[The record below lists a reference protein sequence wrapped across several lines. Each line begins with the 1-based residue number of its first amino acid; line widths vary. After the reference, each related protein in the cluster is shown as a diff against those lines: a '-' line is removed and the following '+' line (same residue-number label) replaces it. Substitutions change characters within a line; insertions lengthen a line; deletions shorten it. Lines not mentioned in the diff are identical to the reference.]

1 MDKRQLVDGC
11 KRGDPAS
18 AEALY
23 RGYSGKLMGI
33 CRHYVDSQ
41 EVAEDLLH
49 DAFVVILSSI
59 GQLRNP
65 EKLEAWMG
73 VIVKN
78 LAIDYLK
85 ESQHFTHPEEDID
98 IEDVPEE
105 TVYPVPPYDDLLE
118 LIDRLPE
125 QYGKVFRL
133 SVLEGLSHKEIGALL
148 HIGEKSSSSN
158 LFRARQVLQKE
169 LKRYWLALLAL
180 IALIVTP
187 LLLHKETESLP
198 GQNGPVAMT
207 SAEDS
212 INVVQPVDS
221 LVAPVTP
228 TLIEKSRMA
237 EISAQDTTPELNDSS
252 SIILERL
259 APIDIRPISIPSVS
273 ISATEQK
280 YRIRK
285 QERQTQIFNQ
295 PLLAETRTT
304 ARKNL
309 LGLLPSISALP
320 SAIAGSSPIVM
331 GSGILAQASS
341 YILAPDTRVTSWDD
355 FLTAVQS
362 MKGHYSTGDSLAYYN
377 SLLHIA
383 ERLAV
388 PDVMDPH
395 PKPVEEKAEYERP
408 FTLGLSASIGL
419 NDHWSM
425 LTGLEYTRLRSTHSI
440 GCDTL
445 YIKNQQAIHY
455 LGVPLG
461 LSYTVWSKGNL
472 HLNAS
477 AFGKMEIP
485 VAGILNSEHYN
496 GVAYTY
502 LNTLRLKA
510 PVQWSAGAG
519 IGVQYNL
526 TPWMGLYAE
535 PQVRYYFDTGGGVQT
550 IRQVQPVEFA
560 VPFGVRLTF

>member
-18 AEALY
+18 AESLY
-23 RGYSGKLMGI
+23 RDYSGKLMGI

-49 DAFVVILSSI
+49 DAFVVILSSL

-105 TVYPVPPYDDLLE
+105 TMYPVPPYDDLLA
-118 LIDRLPE
+118 LIDRLPK

-187 LLLHKETESLP
+187 LLLHKETESMP

-207 SAEDS
+207 PAEDS
-212 INVVQPVDS
+212 VHVVLPVDTLSAPETPS
-221 LVAPVTP
+221 LVESP
-228 TLIEKSRMA
+228 RMA
-237 EISAQDTTPELNDSS
+237 AISANDTTLTKTDS
-252 SIILERL
+252 SIIRERL
-259 APIDIRPISIPSVS
+259 APIDIRPVFIPSVS
-273 ISATEQK
+273 ISASEQK

-285 QERQTQIFNQ
+285 QERQTQNFNQ

-341 YILAPDTRVTSWDD
+341 YILAPDTRVSSWDD

-362 MKGHYSTGDSLAYYN
+362 MEGHYSTGDSLAYYN

-388 PDVMDPH
+388 PEAMDPN
-395 PKPVEEKAEYERP
+395 PKPVEEKAEYEKP

-419 NDHWSM
+419 NDRWSV
-425 LTGLEYTRLRSTHSI
+425 LTGLEYTRLRSTHFI
-440 GCDTL
+440 GRDTL
-445 YIKNQQAIHY
+445 YIKNQQTIHY

-472 HLNAS
+472 NLNAS

-485 VAGILNSEHYN
+485 VAGILNSEHHN

-502 LNTLRLKA
+502 QNTLRLKA

>member
-18 AEALY
+18 VEALY

-49 DAFVVILSSI
+49 DAFIVILSSI
-59 GQLRNP
+59 GKLKNP
-65 EKLEAWMG
+65 DKLDAWMG

-78 LAIDYLK
+78 MAIDYLK
-85 ESQHFTHPEEDID
+85 ESQHFLHPQEDLD
-98 IEDVPEE
+98 MEDVPDEPL
-105 TVYPVPPYDDLLE
+105 YPVPPYENLMA

-148 HIGEKSSSSN
+148 HIGERSSSSN

-169 LKRYWLALLAL
+169 LKQYWLALLAL

-187 LLLHKETESLP
+187 FLLHKETEPTP
-198 GQNGPVAMT
+198 GQDGPVAVNNGAD
-207 SAEDS
+207 SVEVVIPEDS
-212 INVVQPVDS
+212 LDIPE
-221 LVAPVTP
+221 TP
-228 TLIEKSRMA
+228 IRIERIRMA
-237 EISAQDTTPELNDSS
+237 ETITPDTIPEQVDTTAMRR
-252 SIILERL
+252 RL
-259 APIDIRPISIPSVS
+259 TPIDIRPMTIPSVTLQASGQGVS
-273 ISATEQK
+273 IK
-280 YRIRK
+280 K
-285 QERQTQIFNQ
+285 PERQTTTFNQ
-295 PLLAETRTT
+295 PLLAD
-304 ARKNL
+304 AKSSKKNL
-309 LGLLPSISALP
+309 VGLLPSVSALP
-320 SAIAGSSPIVM
+320 STIVGSSPIVM
-331 GSGILAQASS
+331 GTGILAQASS
-341 YILAPDTRVTSWDD
+341 FVLAPDTKVTTWDD

-362 MKGHYSTGDSLAYYN
+362 MEGHYSTGDSLAYYN
-377 SLLHIA
+377 SLLDIA

-388 PDVMDPH
+388 PDVMEPN
-395 PKPVEEKAEYERP
+395 PMPVEEKAEYEKP

-419 NDHWSM
+419 NDRWSV
-425 LTGLEYTRLRSTHSI
+425 LTGLEYTRLRSLHTI
-440 GCDTL
+440 GRDTL
-445 YIKNQQAIHY
+445 YFKNRQTVHY
-455 LGVPLG
+455 VGVPLG

-485 VAGILNSEHYN
+485 VAGILNSEHHN

-502 LNTLRLKA
+502 QNTLKFKA
-510 PVQWSAGAG
+510 PIQWSAGAG
-519 IGVQYNL
+519 IGLQYNL
-526 TPWMGLYAE
+526 TPWMGLYVE
-535 PQVRYYFDTGGGVQT
+535 PQVRYYFDTGGIQT

>member
-18 AEALY
+18 VEALY

-49 DAFVVILSSI
+49 DAFIVILSSI
-59 GQLRNP
+59 GKLKNP
-65 EKLEAWMG
+65 DKLDAWMG

-78 LAIDYLK
+78 MAIDYLK
-85 ESQHFTHPEEDID
+85 ESQHFLHPQEDLD
-98 IEDVPEE
+98 MEDVPDEPL
-105 TVYPVPPYDDLLE
+105 YPVPPYENLMA

-148 HIGEKSSSSN
+148 HIGERSSSSN

-169 LKRYWLALLAL
+169 LKQYWLALLAL

-187 LLLHKETESLP
+187 FLLHKETEPTP
-198 GQNGPVAMT
+198 GQDGPVAVNNGAD
-207 SAEDS
+207 SVEVVIPEDS
-212 INVVQPVDS
+212 LDIPE
-221 LVAPVTP
+221 TP
-228 TLIEKSRMA
+228 IRIERIRMA
-237 EISAQDTTPELNDSS
+237 ETITPDTIPEQVDTTAMRR
-252 SIILERL
+252 RL
-259 APIDIRPISIPSVS
+259 TPIDIRPMTIPSVTLQASGQGVS
-273 ISATEQK
+273 IK
-280 YRIRK
+280 K
-285 QERQTQIFNQ
+285 PERQTTTFNQ
-295 PLLAETRTT
+295 PLLAD
-304 ARKNL
+304 AKSSKKNL
-309 LGLLPSISALP
+309 VGLLPSVSALP
-320 SAIAGSSPIVM
+320 STIVGSSPIVM
-331 GSGILAQASS
+331 GTGILAQASS
-341 YILAPDTRVTSWDD
+341 FVLAPDTKVTTWDD

-362 MKGHYSTGDSLAYYN
+362 MEGHYSTGDSLAYYN
-377 SLLHIA
+377 SLLDIA

-388 PDVMDPH
+388 PDVMEPN
-395 PKPVEEKAEYERP
+395 PMPVEEKAEYEKP

-419 NDHWSM
+419 NDRWSV
-425 LTGLEYTRLRSTHSI
+425 LTGLEYTRLRSSHTI
-440 GCDTL
+440 GRDTFYL
-445 YIKNQQAIHY
+445 KNRQTVHY
-455 LGVPLG
+455 VGVPLG

-485 VAGILNSEHYN
+485 VAGILNSEHHN

-502 LNTLRLKA
+502 QNTLKFKA
-510 PVQWSAGAG
+510 PIQWSAGAG
-519 IGVQYNL
+519 IGLQYNL
-526 TPWMGLYAE
+526 TPWMGLYVE
-535 PQVRYYFDTGGGVQT
+535 PQVRYYFDTGGIQT

>member
-1 MDKRQLVDGC
+1 MDKRQLVNGC

-18 AEALY
+18 VEALY

-41 EVAEDLLH
+41 DVAEDLLH
-49 DAFVVILSSI
+49 DAFIVILSSI
-59 GQLRNP
+59 SQLKNP
-65 EKLEAWMG
+65 DKLDAWMG

-105 TVYPVPPYDDLLE
+105 AVYPVPPYDDLLE

-187 LLLHKETESLP
+187 LLLHKETESMP
-198 GQNGPVAMT
+198 GQNGPVAMAP
-207 SAEDS
+207 AEDS
-212 INVVQPVDS
+212 VHVVLPVDS
-221 LVAPVTP
+221 LVAPVSP

-237 EISAQDTTPELNDSS
+237 EISAQDSTPELNDSS
-252 SIILERL
+252 ITRERL

-273 ISATEQK
+273 LNASGQK

-285 QERQTQIFNQ
+285 PERQTPNFNQ
-295 PLLAETRTT
+295 PLLAEAKTT
-304 ARKNL
+304 VRKNL
-309 LGLLPSISALP
+309 VGLLPSISALP
-320 SAIAGSSPIVM
+320 SAIAGSSPIVT

-341 YILAPDTRVTSWDD
+341 YILAPDTRVSSWED

-362 MKGHYSTGDSLAYYN
+362 MKDHYSTGDSLAYYN

-388 PDVMDPH
+388 PEAMDPN
-395 PKPVEEKAEYERP
+395 PKPVEEKAEYEKP

-419 NDHWSM
+419 NDRWSV

-440 GCDTL
+440 GRDTL
-445 YIKNQQAIHY
+445 YIKNQQTIHY

-472 HLNAS
+472 NLNAS

-485 VAGILNSEHYN
+485 VAGILNSEHHN

-502 LNTLRLKA
+502 QNTLRLKA

-526 TPWMGLYAE
+526 TPWMGLYVE

>member
-59 GQLRNP
+59 GRLRNP

-105 TVYPVPPYDDLLE
+105 TLYPVPPYDDLLE

-187 LLLHKETESLP
+187 LLLHKETESMP

-207 SAEDS
+207 PAEDS
-212 INVVQPVDS
+212 VHVVLPVDS
-221 LVAPVTP
+221 SSAPETP
-228 TLIEKSRMA
+228 SLIESPQMA
-237 EISAQDTTPELNDSS
+237 AISANDTTLTKTDS
-252 SIILERL
+252 SIIRERL

-273 ISATEQK
+273 ISASEQK

-285 QERQTQIFNQ
+285 QERPMTEFNQ

-341 YILAPDTRVTSWDD
+341 YILAPDTRVSSWDD

-362 MKGHYSTGDSLAYYN
+362 MEGHYSTGDSLAYYK

-388 PDVMDPH
+388 PEAMDPN
-395 PKPVEEKAEYERP
+395 PKPVEEKAEYEKP

-419 NDHWSM
+419 NDRWSV

-440 GCDTL
+440 GRDTL
-445 YIKNQQAIHY
+445 YIKNQQTIHY

-472 HLNAS
+472 NLNAS

-485 VAGILNSEHYN
+485 VAGILNSEHHN

-502 LNTLRLKA
+502 QNTLQLKA

>member
-65 EKLEAWMG
+65 EKLEAWMS

-78 LAIDYLK
+78 LAIDFLK

-105 TVYPVPPYDDLLE
+105 TLYPVPPYDDLVA

-169 LKRYWLALLAL
+169 LKRYWLALIAL

-198 GQNGPVAMT
+198 GQNGPVVMT
-207 SAEDS
+207 PAEDS
-212 INVVQPVDS
+212 IHVVLPVDS
-221 LVAPVTP
+221 LVAPVSP

-237 EISAQDTTPELNDSS
+237 EISAQDSTPELNDSS
-252 SIILERL
+252 ITRERL

-273 ISATEQK
+273 LNASGQK

-285 QERQTQIFNQ
+285 LERQTPNFNQ
-295 PLLAETRTT
+295 PLLAEAKTT
-304 ARKNL
+304 VRKNL
-309 LGLLPSISALP
+309 VGLLPSISALP

-341 YILAPDTRVTSWDD
+341 YILAPGTRVSSWDD

-362 MKGHYSTGDSLAYYN
+362 MEGHYSTGDSLAYYK

-388 PDVMDPH
+388 PDVMDPN
-395 PKPVEEKAEYERP
+395 PKPVEEKSDYEKP

-419 NDHWSM
+419 NDRWSV

-440 GCDTL
+440 GRDTL
-445 YIKNQQAIHY
+445 YIKNQQTIHY

-472 HLNAS
+472 NLNAS

-485 VAGILNSEHYN
+485 VAGILNSEHHN

-502 LNTLRLKA
+502 QNTLQLKA

-535 PQVRYYFDTGGGVQT
+535 PQVRYYFDAGGRVQT
-550 IRQVQPVEFA
+550 IRQVEPVEFA

>member
-49 DAFVVILSSI
+49 DAFVVFLSSI

-105 TVYPVPPYDDLLE
+105 TAYPVPPYDDLLE

-169 LKRYWLALLAL
+169 LKRYWLALIAL
-180 IALIVTP
+180 IALIITP
-187 LLLHKETESLP
+187 LLLHKKTESLP
-198 GQNGPVAMT
+198 GQYGSVVMT
-207 SAEDS
+207 PAEDS
-212 INVVQPVDS
+212 IHVVLPVDS

-228 TLIEKSRMA
+228 ILIENSRMA
-237 EISAQDTTPELNDSS
+237 EISALDTTPELNDS

-273 ISATEQK
+273 ISASGQK

-285 QERQTQIFNQ
+285 QERQAAEFNQ

-320 SAIAGSSPIVM
+320 SAMAGSSPIVM

-341 YILAPDTRVTSWDD
+341 YILALDTRVSSWDD

-362 MKGHYSTGDSLAYYN
+362 MEDHYSTGDSLAYYN

-388 PDVMDPH
+388 PDAMDPN
-395 PKPVEEKAEYERP
+395 PMPVEEKAEYEKP

-419 NDHWSM
+419 NDRWSV

-440 GCDTL
+440 GRDTL
-445 YIKNQQAIHY
+445 YIKNQQTIHY

-472 HLNAS
+472 NLNAS

-485 VAGILNSEHYN
+485 VAGILNSEHHN

-502 LNTLRLKA
+502 QNTLRLKA

-526 TPWMGLYAE
+526 TPWMGLYVE

-550 IRQVQPVEFA
+550 IRQVQPVELA
-560 VPFGVRLTF
+560 VPFGIRLTF

>member
-98 IEDVPEE
+98 IEDVPDE
-105 TVYPVPPYDDLLE
+105 TMYPVPPYDDLVA

-180 IALIVTP
+180 IALIVSP
-187 LLLHKETESLP
+187 LLLHKKTESIP
-198 GQNGPVAMT
+198 GQNGPVVMT
-207 SAEDS
+207 PAEDS
-212 INVVQPVDS
+212 IHVVLPVDS
-221 LVAPVTP
+221 LVAPVSP

-237 EISAQDTTPELNDSS
+237 EISAQDSTPELNDSS
-252 SIILERL
+252 ITRERL

-273 ISATEQK
+273 LNASGQK

-285 QERQTQIFNQ
+285 PERQTPNFNQ
-295 PLLAETRTT
+295 PLLAEAKTT
-304 ARKNL
+304 VRKNL
-309 LGLLPSISALP
+309 VGLLPSISALP

-331 GSGILAQASS
+331 GTGILAQASS
-341 YILAPDTRVTSWDD
+341 YILAPDTRVSSWDD

-362 MKGHYSTGDSLAYYN
+362 MEGHYSTGDSLAYYK

-388 PDVMDPH
+388 PEAMDPN
-395 PKPVEEKAEYERP
+395 PKPVEEKAEYEKP

-419 NDHWSM
+419 NDRWSV

-440 GCDTL
+440 GRDTL
-445 YIKNQQAIHY
+445 YIKNQQTIHY

-472 HLNAS
+472 NLNAS

-485 VAGILNSEHYN
+485 VAGILNSEHHN

-502 LNTLRLKA
+502 QNTLQLKA

-526 TPWMGLYAE
+526 TPWMGLYVE

>member
-11 KRGDPAS
+11 KRGDSAS

-23 RGYSGKLMGI
+23 RDYSGKLMGI

-59 GQLRNP
+59 GRLRNP
-65 EKLEAWMG
+65 EKLESWMG

-85 ESQHFTHPEEDID
+85 ESKHFTHPEEDIG
-98 IEDVPEE
+98 IEDIPEE

-118 LIDRLPE
+118 LIDRLPK

-187 LLLHKETESLP
+187 LLLHKEMESMP
-198 GQNGPVAMT
+198 GQNGPVAIT
-207 SAEDS
+207 PAEDS
-212 INVVQPVDS
+212 VHVVLPVDS
-221 LVAPVTP
+221 LSAPETP
-228 TLIEKSRMA
+228 SLIESPQMA
-237 EISAQDTTPELNDSS
+237 AISANDTTLTKTDS
-252 SIILERL
+252 SIIRERL

-273 ISATEQK
+273 ISASEQK

-341 YILAPDTRVTSWDD
+341 YILAPDTRVSSWDD

-362 MKGHYSTGDSLAYYN
+362 MEGHYSTGDSLAYYK

-388 PDVMDPH
+388 PEAMDPN
-395 PKPVEEKAEYERP
+395 PKLVEEKAEYEKP
-408 FTLGLSASIGL
+408 FTLGLSANIGL
-419 NDHWSM
+419 NDRWSV

-440 GCDTL
+440 GRDTL
-445 YIKNQQAIHY
+445 YIKNQQTIHY

-472 HLNAS
+472 NLNAS
-477 AFGKMEIP
+477 AFGEMEIP

-510 PVQWSAGAG
+510 PVQWSVGAG

-550 IRQVQPVEFA
+550 IRQVQPVGFT

>member
-65 EKLEAWMG
+65 QKLEAWMG

-98 IEDVPEE
+98 IEDVPDEIM
-105 TVYPVPPYDDLLE
+105 YPVPPYDDLVA

-187 LLLHKETESLP
+187 LLLHKKTESIP
-198 GQNGPVAMT
+198 GQNGPVVMT
-207 SAEDS
+207 PAEDS
-212 INVVQPVDS
+212 IHVVLPVDS
-221 LVAPVTP
+221 LVAPVSP

-237 EISAQDTTPELNDSS
+237 EISAQDSTPELNDSS
-252 SIILERL
+252 ITRERL

-273 ISATEQK
+273 LNASGQK

-285 QERQTQIFNQ
+285 PERQTPNFNQ
-295 PLLAETRTT
+295 PLLAEAKTT
-304 ARKNL
+304 VRKNL
-309 LGLLPSISALP
+309 VGLLPSISALP

-341 YILAPDTRVTSWDD
+341 YILAPDTRVSSWDD

-362 MKGHYSTGDSLAYYN
+362 MEGHYSTGDSLAYYT

-388 PDVMDPH
+388 PEAMDPN
-395 PKPVEEKAEYERP
+395 PKPVEEKAEYEKP
-408 FTLGLSASIGL
+408 ITLGLSASIGL
-419 NDHWSM
+419 NDRWSV

-440 GCDTL
+440 GRDTL
-445 YIKNQQAIHY
+445 YIKNQQTIHY

-472 HLNAS
+472 NLNAS

-485 VAGILNSEHYN
+485 VAGILNSEHHN

-502 LNTLRLKA
+502 QNTLRLKA

>member
-11 KRGDPAS
+11 KSGDPAS

-23 RGYSGKLMGI
+23 RGYSGKLMRI

-98 IEDVPEE
+98 IEDVPDE
-105 TVYPVPPYDDLLE
+105 TMYPVPPYDDLVA

-187 LLLHKETESLP
+187 LLLHKKTESIP
-198 GQNGPVAMT
+198 GQNGPVVMT
-207 SAEDS
+207 PAEDS
-212 INVVQPVDS
+212 IHVVLPVDS
-221 LVAPVTP
+221 LVAPVSP

-237 EISAQDTTPELNDSS
+237 EISAQDSTPELNDSS
-252 SIILERL
+252 ITRERL

-273 ISATEQK
+273 LNVSGQK

-285 QERQTQIFNQ
+285 PERQTPNFNQ
-295 PLLAETRTT
+295 PLLAEAKTT
-304 ARKNL
+304 VRKNL
-309 LGLLPSISALP
+309 VGLLPSISALP

-341 YILAPDTRVTSWDD
+341 YILAPDTRVSSWDD

-362 MKGHYSTGDSLAYYN
+362 MEGHYSTGDSLAYYK

-388 PDVMDPH
+388 PEAMDPN
-395 PKPVEEKAEYERP
+395 PKPVEEKAEYEKP

-419 NDHWSM
+419 NDRWSV

-440 GCDTL
+440 GRDTL
-445 YIKNQQAIHY
+445 YIKNQRTIHY

-472 HLNAS
+472 NLNAS

-485 VAGILNSEHYN
+485 VAGILNSEHHN

-502 LNTLRLKA
+502 QNTLQLKA

-526 TPWMGLYAE
+526 TPWMGLYVE
-535 PQVRYYFDTGGGVQT
+535 PQVRYYFDTGGGIQT

>member
-23 RGYSGKLMGI
+23 RDYSGKLMGI

-49 DAFVVILSSI
+49 DAFVVILSSL

-85 ESQHFTHPEEDID
+85 ESRHFTHPEEDID

-105 TVYPVPPYDDLLE
+105 TMYPVPPYDDLLE
-118 LIDRLPE
+118 LIDRLPK

-133 SVLEGLSHKEIGALL
+133 SVLEGLSHKETGALL

-187 LLLHKETESLP
+187 LLLHKETESMP

-207 SAEDS
+207 PAEDS
-212 INVVQPVDS
+212 VHVVLPVDTLSAPETPS
-221 LVAPVTP
+221 LVESP
-228 TLIEKSRMA
+228 RMA
-237 EISAQDTTPELNDSS
+237 AISANDTTLTKTDS
-252 SIILERL
+252 SIIRERL
-259 APIDIRPISIPSVS
+259 APIDIRPVSIPSVS
-273 ISATEQK
+273 ISASEQK

-285 QERQTQIFNQ
+285 QERQTQNFNQ

-341 YILAPDTRVTSWDD
+341 YILAPDTRVSSWDD

-362 MKGHYSTGDSLAYYN
+362 MEGHYSTGDSLAYYN

-388 PDVMDPH
+388 PEAMDPN
-395 PKPVEEKAEYERP
+395 PKLVEEKAEYEKP
-408 FTLGLSASIGL
+408 FTLGLSANIGL
-419 NDHWSM
+419 NDRWSV

-440 GCDTL
+440 GRDTL
-445 YIKNQQAIHY
+445 YIKNQQTIHY

-472 HLNAS
+472 NLNAS

-485 VAGILNSEHYN
+485 VAGILNSEHHN
-496 GVAYTY
+496 GVACTY
-502 LNTLRLKA
+502 QNTLRLKA
-510 PVQWSAGAG
+510 PVQWSVGAG

>member
-11 KRGDPAS
+11 KSGDPAS

-65 EKLEAWMG
+65 EKLEAWMS

-105 TVYPVPPYDDLLE
+105 TLYPVPPYDDLLE

-169 LKRYWLALLAL
+169 LKRYWLALFAL

-187 LLLHKETESLP
+187 LLLHKKTESIP
-198 GQNGPVAMT
+198 GQNGPVVMT
-207 SAEDS
+207 PAEDS
-212 INVVQPVDS
+212 IHVVLPVDS
-221 LVAPVTP
+221 LVVPVSP

-237 EISAQDTTPELNDSS
+237 EISAQDSTPELNDSS
-252 SIILERL
+252 ITRERL

-273 ISATEQK
+273 LNASGQK

-285 QERQTQIFNQ
+285 PERQTPNFNQ
-295 PLLAETRTT
+295 PLLAEAKTT
-304 ARKNL
+304 VRKNL
-309 LGLLPSISALP
+309 VGLLPSISALP

-341 YILAPDTRVTSWDD
+341 YILAPDTRVSSWDD

-362 MKGHYSTGDSLAYYN
+362 MEGHYSTGDSLAYYK

-388 PDVMDPH
+388 PEAMDPN
-395 PKPVEEKAEYERP
+395 PKPVEEKAEYEKP

-419 NDHWSM
+419 NDRWSV

-440 GCDTL
+440 GRDTL
-445 YIKNQQAIHY
+445 FIKNQQTIHY

-472 HLNAS
+472 NLNAS

-485 VAGILNSEHYN
+485 VAGILNSEHHN

-502 LNTLRLKA
+502 QNTLQLKA

-519 IGVQYNL
+519 IGFQYNL
-526 TPWMGLYAE
+526 TPWMGLYVE
-535 PQVRYYFDTGGGVQT
+535 PQVRYYFDTGGGIQT

>member
-11 KRGDPAS
+11 KRGDSAS

-23 RGYSGKLMGI
+23 RSYYGKLMGI

-41 EVAEDLLH
+41 DVAEDLLH

-59 GQLRNP
+59 GRLRNP

-85 ESQHFTHPEEDID
+85 ECQHFTHPEEDID

-105 TVYPVPPYDDLLE
+105 TVYPVPPYNDLVA

-133 SVLEGLSHKEIGALL
+133 SVLKGLSHKEIGALL
-148 HIGEKSSSSN
+148 HIGERSSSSN
-158 LFRARQVLQKE
+158 LFRARQALQKE

-180 IALIVTP
+180 IAIIVTP

-198 GQNGPVAMT
+198 GQNAPVAMT
-207 SAEDS
+207 PAEDS
-212 INVVQPVDS
+212 IHVVLPVDS

-228 TLIEKSRMA
+228 TLIEKTRMA
-237 EISAQDTTPELNDSS
+237 EISVQNTTPELNDSS
-252 SIILERL
+252 IIRERL
-259 APIDIRPISIPSVS
+259 TPIDIRLISIPSVS
-273 ISATEQK
+273 LRASGQK
-280 YRIRK
+280 IRIRK
-285 QERQTQIFNQ
+285 QERQAAEFNQ

-304 ARKNL
+304 ASKNL

-320 SAIAGSSPIVM
+320 GTIAGSSPIVM
-331 GSGILAQASS
+331 GSGILANASS

-362 MKGHYSTGDSLAYYN
+362 MEGHYNTGDSLAYYK

-388 PDVMDPH
+388 PDVSDPN
-395 PKPVEEKAEYERP
+395 PKPVEEKSEYEKP
-408 FTLGLSASIGL
+408 FTLGLSANIGL
-419 NDHWSM
+419 NDHWSI
-425 LTGLEYTRLRSTHSI
+425 LTGLDYTRLRSTHSI
-440 GCDTL
+440 GRDTL
-445 YIKNQQAIHY
+445 YIKNQQTIHY
-455 LGVPLG
+455 LGVPVG

-472 HLNAS
+472 NLNAS
-477 AFGKMEIP
+477 AFCKMEIP
-485 VAGILNSEHYN
+485 VAGILNSEHHN
-496 GVAYTY
+496 GVTYTY
-502 LNTLRLKA
+502 QNTLRLKA

-526 TPWMGLYAE
+526 TPWMGLYVE
-535 PQVRYYFDTGGGVQT
+535 PQVRYYFDAGGRVQT
-550 IRQVQPVEFA
+550 IRQVEPVEFA

>member
-23 RGYSGKLMGI
+23 RDYSGKLMGI

-59 GQLRNP
+59 GQLRNS

-118 LIDRLPE
+118 LIDRLPK

-133 SVLEGLSHKEIGALL
+133 SVLEGLSHKEIGVLL

-187 LLLHKETESLP
+187 LLLHKETESMP

-207 SAEDS
+207 PAEDS
-212 INVVQPVDS
+212 VHVVLPMDS
-221 LVAPVTP
+221 LSAPETP
-228 TLIEKSRMA
+228 SPQMA
-237 EISAQDTTPELNDSS
+237 AISANDTTLTKTDSS
-252 SIILERL
+252 LIRERL
-259 APIDIRPISIPSVS
+259 APIDIRPISIPFVS
-273 ISATEQK
+273 ISASEQK

-285 QERQTQIFNQ
+285 QERQTAEFNQ

-341 YILAPDTRVTSWDD
+341 YILAPDTRVSSWDD

-362 MKGHYSTGDSLAYYN
+362 MEGHYSTGDSLAYYN

-388 PDVMDPH
+388 PEAMDPN
-395 PKPVEEKAEYERP
+395 PKPVEEKAEYEKP

-419 NDHWSM
+419 NDRWSV

-440 GCDTL
+440 GRDTL
-445 YIKNQQAIHY
+445 YIKNQQTIHY

-472 HLNAS
+472 NLNAS

-485 VAGILNSEHYN
+485 VAGILNSEHHN

-502 LNTLRLKA
+502 QNTLRLKA

-535 PQVRYYFDTGGGVQT
+535 PQVRYYFDTGGGVRT

>member
-98 IEDVPEE
+98 IEDVPDE
-105 TVYPVPPYDDLLE
+105 TMYPVPPYDDLVA

-187 LLLHKETESLP
+187 LLLHKKTESIP
-198 GQNGPVAMT
+198 GQNGPVVMT
-207 SAEDS
+207 PAEDS
-212 INVVQPVDS
+212 IHVVLPVDS
-221 LVAPVTP
+221 LVAPVSP

-237 EISAQDTTPELNDSS
+237 EISAQDSTPELNDSS
-252 SIILERL
+252 ITRESL

-273 ISATEQK
+273 LNASGQK

-285 QERQTQIFNQ
+285 PERQTPNFNQ
-295 PLLAETRTT
+295 PLLAEAKTT
-304 ARKNL
+304 VRKNL
-309 LGLLPSISALP
+309 VGLLPSISALP

-341 YILAPDTRVTSWDD
+341 YILAPDTRVSSWDD

-362 MKGHYSTGDSLAYYN
+362 MEGHYSTGDSLAYYK

-388 PDVMDPH
+388 PEAMDPN
-395 PKPVEEKAEYERP
+395 PKPVEEKAEYEKP

-419 NDHWSM
+419 NDRWSV

-440 GCDTL
+440 GRDTL
-445 YIKNQQAIHY
+445 YIKNQQTIHY

-472 HLNAS
+472 NLNAS

-485 VAGILNSEHYN
+485 VAGILNSEHHN

-502 LNTLRLKA
+502 QNTLRLKA

-535 PQVRYYFDTGGGVQT
+535 PQVRYYFDTGGGIQT

>member
-11 KRGDPAS
+11 KRGDSAS
-18 AEALY
+18 VEALY
-23 RGYSGKLMGI
+23 RSYSGKLMGI

-49 DAFVVILSSI
+49 DAFIVILSSI
-59 GQLRNP
+59 GQLKNP
-65 EKLEAWMG
+65 DKLDAWMG

-78 LAIDYLK
+78 MAIDYLK
-85 ESQHFTHPEEDID
+85 ESRHFTHPQEDLD
-98 IEDVPEE
+98 MEDVPDEPM
-105 TVYPVPPYDDLLE
+105 YPVPPYEDLMA

-180 IALIVTP
+180 IALFVTP
-187 LLLHKETESLP
+187 LLLHKETEP
-198 GQNGPVAMT
+198 TPGPVVRNNGAD
-207 SAEDS
+207 SAE
-212 INVVQPVDS
+212 VVIPVDS
-221 LVAPVTP
+221 LSVPATP
-228 TLIEKSRMA
+228 TRMERNRTA
-237 EISAQDTTPELNDSS
+237 EASPLDTIKEPADTEAIRHGLMPVDISPMPIPTVTLQAS
-252 SIILERL
+252 
-259 APIDIRPISIPSVS
+259 APSISI
-273 ISATEQK
+273 
-280 YRIRK
+280 RK
-285 QERQTQIFNQ
+285 PDYPTFNQ
-295 PLLAETRTT
+295 SLLAD
-304 ARKNL
+304 AIGHQKKNL

-320 SAIAGSSPIVM
+320 GPIAGAAPIVM
-331 GSGILAQASS
+331 GSGILADASS
-341 YILAPDTRVTSWDD
+341 FVMAPDTKVTDWGD
-355 FLTAVQS
+355 FLMAVQS
-362 MKGHYSTGDSLAYYN
+362 MEGHFSSGDSLAYYN
-377 SLLHIA
+377 SLLDIA

-388 PDVMDPH
+388 PDIMDPH

-419 NDHWSM
+419 NDRWSI
-425 LTGLEYTRLRSTHSI
+425 LTGLEYTRLRSSHTI
-440 GCDTL
+440 GLDTL
-445 YIKNQQAIHY
+445 YLKNRQTIHY
-455 LGVPLG
+455 VGVPLG

-477 AFGKMEIP
+477 AFGKLEIP
-485 VAGILNSEHYN
+485 VAGIQNSEHHN

-502 LNTLRLKA
+502 QNTMKFKA
-510 PVQWSAGAG
+510 PVQLSAGAG
-519 IGVQYNL
+519 IGLQYNL
-526 TPWMGLYAE
+526 TSWMGLYVE
-535 PQVRYYFDTGGGVQT
+535 PQVRYYFDTGGGIKT

>member
-11 KRGDPAS
+11 KSGDPAS

-65 EKLEAWMG
+65 QKLEAWMG

-98 IEDVPEE
+98 IEDVPDEIM
-105 TVYPVPPYDDLLE
+105 YPVPPYDDLVA

-187 LLLHKETESLP
+187 LLLHKKTESIP
-198 GQNGPVAMT
+198 GQNGPVVMT
-207 SAEDS
+207 PAEDS
-212 INVVQPVDS
+212 IHVVLPVDS
-221 LVAPVTP
+221 LVAPVSP

-237 EISAQDTTPELNDSS
+237 EISAQDSTPELNDSS
-252 SIILERL
+252 ITRERL

-273 ISATEQK
+273 LNASGQK

-285 QERQTQIFNQ
+285 PERQTPNFNQ
-295 PLLAETRTT
+295 PLLAEAKTT
-304 ARKNL
+304 VRKNL
-309 LGLLPSISALP
+309 VGLLPSISALP

-341 YILAPDTRVTSWDD
+341 YILAPDTRVSSWDD

-362 MKGHYSTGDSLAYYN
+362 MEGHYSTGDSLAYYK

-388 PDVMDPH
+388 PEAMDPN
-395 PKPVEEKAEYERP
+395 PKPVEEKAEYEKP

-419 NDHWSM
+419 NDRWSV

-440 GCDTL
+440 GRDTL
-445 YIKNQQAIHY
+445 YIKNQQTIHY

-472 HLNAS
+472 NLNAS

-485 VAGILNSEHYN
+485 VAGILNSEHHN

-502 LNTLRLKA
+502 QNTLRLKA

>member
-1 MDKRQLVDGC
+1 MDKRQLVNGC

-18 AEALY
+18 VEALY

-41 EVAEDLLH
+41 DVAEDLLH
-49 DAFVVILSSI
+49 DAFIVILSSI
-59 GQLRNP
+59 SQLKNP
-65 EKLEAWMG
+65 DKLDAWMG

-78 LAIDYLK
+78 MAIDYLK

-105 TVYPVPPYDDLLE
+105 TLYPVPPYDDLLE

-187 LLLHKETESLP
+187 LLLHKKTESIP
-198 GQNGPVAMT
+198 GQNGPVVMT
-207 SAEDS
+207 PAEDS
-212 INVVQPVDS
+212 IHVVLPVDS
-221 LVAPVTP
+221 LVAPVSP

-237 EISAQDTTPELNDSS
+237 EISAQDSTPELNDSS
-252 SIILERL
+252 ITRERL

-273 ISATEQK
+273 LNASGQK

-285 QERQTQIFNQ
+285 PERQTPNFNQ
-295 PLLAETRTT
+295 PLLAEAKTT
-304 ARKNL
+304 VRKNL
-309 LGLLPSISALP
+309 VGLLPSISALP

-341 YILAPDTRVTSWDD
+341 YILAPDTRVSSWDD

-362 MKGHYSTGDSLAYYN
+362 MEGHYSTGDSLAYYK

-388 PDVMDPH
+388 PEAMDPNS
-395 PKPVEEKAEYERP
+395 KPVEEKAEYEKP

-419 NDHWSM
+419 NDRWSV

-440 GCDTL
+440 GRDTL
-445 YIKNQQAIHY
+445 YIKNQQTIHY

-461 LSYTVWSKGNL
+461 LSYTVWSKGKLN
-472 HLNAS
+472 LNAS

-485 VAGILNSEHYN
+485 VAGILNSEHHN

-502 LNTLRLKA
+502 QNTLRLKA

-535 PQVRYYFDTGGGVQT
+535 PQVRYYVDTGGGVQT

-560 VPFGVRLTF
+560 VPFGIRLTF

>member
-23 RGYSGKLMGI
+23 RDYSGKLMGI

-49 DAFVVILSSI
+49 DAFVVILSSL

-85 ESQHFTHPEEDID
+85 ESQHFTHPEEDIG

-105 TVYPVPPYDDLLE
+105 TIYPVPPYDDLVA
-118 LIDRLPE
+118 LIERLPE

-187 LLLHKETESLP
+187 LLLHKETESMP

-207 SAEDS
+207 PAEDS
-212 INVVQPVDS
+212 VHVVLPVDS
-221 LVAPVTP
+221 LSAPETP
-228 TLIEKSRMA
+228 SLIESPQMA
-237 EISAQDTTPELNDSS
+237 AISANDTTLTKTDS
-252 SIILERL
+252 SIIRERL

-273 ISATEQK
+273 ISASGQK

-285 QERQTQIFNQ
+285 QERQTQNFNQ

-341 YILAPDTRVTSWDD
+341 YMLAPDTRVPSWDD

-362 MKGHYSTGDSLAYYN
+362 MEGHYSTGDSLAYYK

-388 PDVMDPH
+388 PEAMDPN
-395 PKPVEEKAEYERP
+395 PKLVEEKAEYEKP
-408 FTLGLSASIGL
+408 FTLGLSANIGL
-419 NDHWSM
+419 NDHWSI
-425 LTGLEYTRLRSTHSI
+425 LTGLDYTRLRSTHSI
-440 GCDTL
+440 GRDTL
-445 YIKNQQAIHY
+445 YIKNQQTIHY

-472 HLNAS
+472 NLNAS

-485 VAGILNSEHYN
+485 VAGILNSEHHN

-502 LNTLRLKA
+502 QNTLRLKA

>member
-11 KRGDPAS
+11 KRGDPES

-23 RGYSGKLMGI
+23 RDYSGKLMGI

-49 DAFVVILSSI
+49 DAFVVILSSL

-118 LIDRLPE
+118 LIDRLPK

-180 IALIVTP
+180 IALFVTP
-187 LLLHKETESLP
+187 LLLHKETESMP

-207 SAEDS
+207 PAEDS
-212 INVVQPVDS
+212 VHVVLPVDS
-221 LVAPVTP
+221 LSAPETP
-228 TLIEKSRMA
+228 SLIESPQMA
-237 EISAQDTTPELNDSS
+237 AISANDTTLTKTDS
-252 SIILERL
+252 SIIRERL

-273 ISATEQK
+273 ISASEQK
-280 YRIRK
+280 YRVRK
-285 QERQTQIFNQ
+285 QERQTQNFNQ

-341 YILAPDTRVTSWDD
+341 YILAPDTRVSSWDD

-362 MKGHYSTGDSLAYYN
+362 MEGHYSTGDSLAYYN

-388 PDVMDPH
+388 PEAMDPN
-395 PKPVEEKAEYERP
+395 PKLVEEKAEYEKP
-408 FTLGLSASIGL
+408 FTLGLSANIGL
-419 NDHWSM
+419 NDRWSV

-440 GCDTL
+440 GRDTL
-445 YIKNQQAIHY
+445 YIKNQQTIHY

-472 HLNAS
+472 NLNAS

-485 VAGILNSEHYN
+485 VAGILNSEHHN
-496 GVAYTY
+496 GVACTY
-502 LNTLRLKA
+502 QNTLRLKA
-510 PVQWSAGAG
+510 PVQWSVGAG

-550 IRQVQPVEFA
+550 IRQVQPVEFT

>member
-18 AEALY
+18 VEALY
-23 RGYSGKLMGI
+23 RGYYGKLMGI

-41 EVAEDLLH
+41 DVAEDLLH
-49 DAFVVILSSI
+49 DAFVLILSSI
-59 GQLRNP
+59 DKLRNP
-65 EKLEAWMG
+65 EKLDVWMG
-73 VIVKN
+73 TIVKN

-85 ESQHFTHPEEDID
+85 ESRHFTHPAEDID

-105 TVYPVPPYDDLLE
+105 TLYPVPPYDDLLAI
-118 LIDRLPE
+118 IDRLPE

-133 SVLEGLSHKEIGALL
+133 SVLEGLSHKEIGARL

-180 IALIVTP
+180 MALIITP
-187 LLLHKETESLP
+187 LLLHKEA
-198 GQNGPVAMT
+198 GQNGPVVIT
-207 SAEDS
+207 PGEDS
-212 INVVQPVDS
+212 INVVLPVDS
-221 LVAPVTP
+221 LAAPETP
-228 TLIEKSRMA
+228 SLIESPQMA
-237 EISAQDTTPELNDSS
+237 AISANDTTLTKTDS
-252 SIILERL
+252 SIIRERL

-273 ISATEQK
+273 LRASGQK
-280 YRIRK
+280 FRIRK
-285 QERQTQIFNQ
+285 QERQAAEFNQ

-304 ARKNL
+304 ASKNF

-320 SAIAGSSPIVM
+320 STIAGSSPIVM
-331 GSGILAQASS
+331 GSGILANASS

-362 MKGHYSTGDSLAYYN
+362 MEGHYNTGDSLAYYK

-388 PDVMDPH
+388 PEAMDPN
-395 PKPVEEKAEYERP
+395 PVEEKSEYEKP
-408 FTLGLSASIGL
+408 FTLGLSANIGL
-419 NDHWSM
+419 NDHWSI
-425 LTGLEYTRLRSTHSI
+425 LTGLDYTRLRSTHSI
-440 GCDTL
+440 GRDTL
-445 YIKNQQAIHY
+445 YIKNQQTIHY

-472 HLNAS
+472 NLNAS
-477 AFGKMEIP
+477 AFCKMEIP
-485 VAGILNSEHYN
+485 LAGILNSEHHN

-502 LNTLRLKA
+502 QNTLRLKA

-526 TPWMGLYAE
+526 TPWMGLYVE
-535 PQVRYYFDTGGGVQT
+535 PQVRYYFDAGGRVQT
-550 IRQVQPVEFA
+550 IRQVEPVEFA

>member
-11 KRGDPAS
+11 KRGDSAS

-23 RGYSGKLMGI
+23 RDYSGKLMGI

-59 GQLRNP
+59 GRLRNP

-85 ESQHFTHPEEDID
+85 ESQHFTHPEEDIG

-118 LIDRLPE
+118 LIDRLPK

-187 LLLHKETESLP
+187 LLLHKEMESMP

-207 SAEDS
+207 PAEDS
-212 INVVQPVDS
+212 VHVVLPVDS
-221 LVAPVTP
+221 LSAPETP
-228 TLIEKSRMA
+228 SLIESPQMA
-237 EISAQDTTPELNDSS
+237 AISANDTTLTKTDS
-252 SIILERL
+252 SIIRERL
-259 APIDIRPISIPSVS
+259 APIDIRPISIPYVS
-273 ISATEQK
+273 LRASGQK
-280 YRIRK
+280 FRIRK
-285 QERQTQIFNQ
+285 QERQAAEFNQ
-295 PLLAETRTT
+295 PLLSETRTT
-304 ARKNL
+304 ARKNH

-320 SAIAGSSPIVM
+320 STIAGSSPIVM

-341 YILAPDTRVTSWDD
+341 YILAPDTRVSSWDD

-362 MKGHYSTGDSLAYYN
+362 MEGHYSTGDSLAYYN

-388 PDVMDPH
+388 PEAMDPN
-395 PKPVEEKAEYERP
+395 PKPVEEKAEYEKP
-408 FTLGLSASIGL
+408 FTLGLSTSIGL
-419 NDHWSM
+419 NDRWSV

-440 GCDTL
+440 GRDTL
-445 YIKNQQAIHY
+445 YIKNQQTIHY

-472 HLNAS
+472 NLNAS

-485 VAGILNSEHYN
+485 VAGILNSEHHN

-502 LNTLRLKA
+502 QNTLRLKA

-535 PQVRYYFDTGGGVQT
+535 PQVRYYFDTGGGIQT
-550 IRQVQPVEFA
+550 IRQVQPVEFT

>member
-18 AEALY
+18 VEALY

-49 DAFVVILSSI
+49 DAFIVILSSI
-59 GQLRNP
+59 GKLKNP
-65 EKLEAWMG
+65 DKLDAWMG

-78 LAIDYLK
+78 MAIDYLK
-85 ESQHFTHPEEDID
+85 ESQHFLHPQEDLD
-98 IEDVPEE
+98 MEDVPDEPL
-105 TVYPVPPYDDLLE
+105 YPVPPYENLMA

-148 HIGEKSSSSN
+148 HIGERSSSSN

-169 LKRYWLALLAL
+169 LKQYWLALLAL

-187 LLLHKETESLP
+187 FLLHKETEPTP
-198 GQNGPVAMT
+198 GQNGPLVVNNGA
-207 SAEDS
+207 DS
-212 INVVQPVDS
+212 IEVVIPVDS
-221 LVAPVTP
+221 LAIPVTP
-228 TLIEKSRMA
+228 SRLERIRMA
-237 EISAQDTTPELNDSS
+237 ETITPDTIPEQVDTTAMRR
-252 SIILERL
+252 RL
-259 APIDIRPISIPSVS
+259 TPIDIRPMTIPSVTLQASGQGVS
-273 ISATEQK
+273 IK
-280 YRIRK
+280 K
-285 QERQTQIFNQ
+285 PERQTTTFNQ
-295 PLLAETRTT
+295 PLLAD
-304 ARKNL
+304 AKSSKKNL
-309 LGLLPSISALP
+309 VGLLPSVSALP
-320 SAIAGSSPIVM
+320 STIVGSSPIVM
-331 GSGILAQASS
+331 GTGILAQASS
-341 YILAPDTRVTSWDD
+341 FVLAPDTKVTTWDD

-362 MKGHYSTGDSLAYYN
+362 MEGHYSTGDSLAYYN
-377 SLLHIA
+377 SLLDIA

-388 PDVMDPH
+388 PDVMEPN
-395 PKPVEEKAEYERP
+395 PMPVEEKAEYEKP

-419 NDHWSM
+419 NDRWSV
-425 LTGLEYTRLRSTHSI
+425 LTGLEYTRLRSLHTI
-440 GCDTL
+440 GRDTL
-445 YIKNQQAIHY
+445 YFKNRQTVHY
-455 LGVPLG
+455 VGVPLG

-485 VAGILNSEHYN
+485 VAGILNSEHHN

-502 LNTLRLKA
+502 QNTLKFKA
-510 PVQWSAGAG
+510 PIQWSAGAG
-519 IGVQYNL
+519 IGLQYNL
-526 TPWMGLYAE
+526 TPWMGLYVE
-535 PQVRYYFDTGGGVQT
+535 PQVRYYFDTGGIQT

>member
-65 EKLEAWMG
+65 EKLEAWMS

-78 LAIDYLK
+78 LAIDFLK

-105 TVYPVPPYDDLLE
+105 TLYPVPPYDDLVA

-169 LKRYWLALLAL
+169 LKRYWLALIAL

-198 GQNGPVAMT
+198 GQNGPVVMT
-207 SAEDS
+207 PAEDS
-212 INVVQPVDS
+212 IHVVLPVDS
-221 LVAPVTP
+221 LVAPVSP

-237 EISAQDTTPELNDSS
+237 EISAQDSTPELNDSS
-252 SIILERL
+252 ITRERL

-273 ISATEQK
+273 LNASGQK

-285 QERQTQIFNQ
+285 LERQTPNFNQ
-295 PLLAETRTT
+295 PLLAEAKTT
-304 ARKNL
+304 VRKNL
-309 LGLLPSISALP
+309 VGLLPSISALP

-341 YILAPDTRVTSWDD
+341 YILAPGTRVSSWDD

-362 MKGHYSTGDSLAYYN
+362 MEGHYSTGDSLAYYK

-388 PDVMDPH
+388 PDVMDPN
-395 PKPVEEKAEYERP
+395 PKPVEEKSDYEKP

-419 NDHWSM
+419 NDRWSV

-440 GCDTL
+440 GRDTL
-445 YIKNQQAIHY
+445 YIKNQQTIHY

-472 HLNAS
+472 NLNAS

-485 VAGILNSEHYN
+485 VAGILNSEHHN

-502 LNTLRLKA
+502 QNTLQLKA

-526 TPWMGLYAE
+526 TPWMGLYVE
-535 PQVRYYFDTGGGVQT
+535 PQVRYYFDTGGGIQT

>member
-11 KRGDPAS
+11 KRGDSAS

-23 RGYSGKLMGI
+23 RDYSGKLMGI

-59 GQLRNP
+59 GRLRNP
-65 EKLEAWMG
+65 EKLESWMG

-85 ESQHFTHPEEDID
+85 ESQHFTHPEEDIG

-118 LIDRLPE
+118 LIDRLPK

-187 LLLHKETESLP
+187 LLLHKEMESMP

-207 SAEDS
+207 PAEDS
-212 INVVQPVDS
+212 VHVVLSVDS
-221 LVAPVTP
+221 LSAPETP
-228 TLIEKSRMA
+228 SLIESPQMA
-237 EISAQDTTPELNDSS
+237 AISANDTTLTKTDS
-252 SIILERL
+252 SIIRERL

-273 ISATEQK
+273 LRASGQEF
-280 YRIRK
+280 RIRK
-285 QERQTQIFNQ
+285 QERQAAEFNQ
-295 PLLAETRTT
+295 RLLAETRAT
-304 ARKNL
+304 ARKNH

-341 YILAPDTRVTSWDD
+341 HILAPDTRVSSWDD

-362 MKGHYSTGDSLAYYN
+362 MEGHYSTGDSLAYYN

-388 PDVMDPH
+388 PEAMDPN
-395 PKPVEEKAEYERP
+395 PKPVEEKAEYEKP
-408 FTLGLSASIGL
+408 FTLGLSTSIGL
-419 NDHWSM
+419 NDRWSV

-440 GCDTL
+440 GRDTL
-445 YIKNQQAIHY
+445 YIKNQQTIHY

-472 HLNAS
+472 NLNAS

-485 VAGILNSEHYN
+485 VAGILNSEHHN

-502 LNTLRLKA
+502 QNTLRLKA

-550 IRQVQPVEFA
+550 IRQVQPVEFT

>member
-1 MDKRQLVDGC
+1 
-11 KRGDPAS
+11 
-18 AEALY
+18 
-23 RGYSGKLMGI
+23 MGI

-65 EKLEAWMG
+65 EKLEAWMS

-78 LAIDYLK
+78 LAIDFLK

-105 TVYPVPPYDDLLE
+105 TLYPVPPYDDLVA

-169 LKRYWLALLAL
+169 LKRYWLALIAL

-198 GQNGPVAMT
+198 GQNGPVVMT
-207 SAEDS
+207 PAEDS
-212 INVVQPVDS
+212 IHVVLPVDS
-221 LVAPVTP
+221 LVAPVSP

-237 EISAQDTTPELNDSS
+237 EISAQDSTPELNDSS
-252 SIILERL
+252 ITRERL

-273 ISATEQK
+273 LNASGQK

-285 QERQTQIFNQ
+285 LERQTPNFNQ
-295 PLLAETRTT
+295 PLLAEAKTT
-304 ARKNL
+304 VRKNL
-309 LGLLPSISALP
+309 VGLLPSISALP

-341 YILAPDTRVTSWDD
+341 YILAPGTRVSSWDD

-362 MKGHYSTGDSLAYYN
+362 MEGHYSTGDSLAYYK

-388 PDVMDPH
+388 PDVMDPN
-395 PKPVEEKAEYERP
+395 PKPVEEKSDYEKP

-419 NDHWSM
+419 NDRWSV

-440 GCDTL
+440 GRDTL
-445 YIKNQQAIHY
+445 YIKNQQTIHY

-472 HLNAS
+472 NLNAS

-485 VAGILNSEHYN
+485 VAGILNSEHHN

-502 LNTLRLKA
+502 QNTLQLKA

-535 PQVRYYFDTGGGVQT
+535 PQVRYYFDAGGRVQT
-550 IRQVQPVEFA
+550 IRQVEPVEFA

>member
-23 RGYSGKLMGI
+23 RDYSGKLMGI

-49 DAFVVILSSI
+49 DAFVVILSSL

-85 ESQHFTHPEEDID
+85 ESRHFTHPEEDID

-105 TVYPVPPYDDLLE
+105 TMYPVPPYDDLLE
-118 LIDRLPE
+118 LIDRLPK

-187 LLLHKETESLP
+187 LLLHKETESMP

-207 SAEDS
+207 PAEDS
-212 INVVQPVDS
+212 VHVVLPVDTLSAPETPS
-221 LVAPVTP
+221 LVESP
-228 TLIEKSRMA
+228 RMA
-237 EISAQDTTPELNDSS
+237 AISANDTTLTKTDS
-252 SIILERL
+252 SIIRERL
-259 APIDIRPISIPSVS
+259 APIDIRPVSIPSVS
-273 ISATEQK
+273 ISASEQK

-285 QERQTQIFNQ
+285 QERQTQNFNQ

-341 YILAPDTRVTSWDD
+341 YILAPDTRVSSWDD

-362 MKGHYSTGDSLAYYN
+362 MEGHYSTGDSLAYYN

-388 PDVMDPH
+388 PEAMDPN
-395 PKPVEEKAEYERP
+395 PKLVEEKAEYEKP
-408 FTLGLSASIGL
+408 FTLGLSANIGL
-419 NDHWSM
+419 NDRWSV

-440 GCDTL
+440 GRDTL
-445 YIKNQQAIHY
+445 YIKNQQTIHY

-472 HLNAS
+472 NLNAS

-485 VAGILNSEHYN
+485 VAGILNSEHHN
-496 GVAYTY
+496 GVACTY
-502 LNTLRLKA
+502 QNTLRLKA
-510 PVQWSAGAG
+510 PVQWSVGAG

-560 VPFGVRLTF
+560 VPFGIRLTF